1 MRGDN
6 MLEKD
11 LIVMD
16 VIYRNTIIA
25 YKNEFKN
32 TDLYEKG
39 KELFGE
45 YWSLMEEIKED
56 YPNEDNKIV
65 DLFKSIDEY
74 IKISIVI
81 AYELGKKEK
90 GENKKTS

>member
-11 LIVMD
+11 LIAMD
-16 VIYRNTIIA
+16 AIYRNTIIA

-45 YWSLMEEIKED
+45 YWTLMGEIKRDCPKEQD
-56 YPNEDNKIV
+56 KIV
-65 DLFKSIDEY
+65 NLFKSIDEY
-74 IKISIVI
+74 IKISLVI
-81 AYELGKKEK
+81 AYELGQKDNSTFK
-90 GENKKTS
+90 N